1 MRYFFQV
8 VRRYVPPYWL
18 QVVLSF
24 VFNILSA
31 LFSVLSMALMIPVL
45 EIIFQQDSEVTTLMP
60 WSIDNHVIV
69 NNFYYYVTLVKLDY
83 GAGYSLLFAGLFMV
97 LGTVLK
103 CSTAY
108 LSAYASI
115 GLRNNVIRDIRID
128 IYNKIISLPLGFF
141 QKERKGDVLQRATG
155 DVIEVEGSVMA
166 SIDMFLKN
174 PVLIIVYFGAM
185 VVMSPQLTLFALIM
199 LPLAGT
205 VIGRIG
211 KNLKRA
217 SKEGQDKLGEILGI
231 LEETLGGLRIVKA
244 FNAEERMSSRYAE
257 QAEQYCRIAKR
268 INRRRDLAHPV
279 SEMLGT
285 LLVIIVVWFGGT
297 LILSGDSSL
306 SVAKFLAY
314 LGIFYQIINPAKAFS
329 SAFFSIQKGM
339 AAMER
344 IDKILLADDRIFE
357 KPEGKPLA
365 QFTGK
370 IEYKNVSFAYEP
382 DIQVLKD
389 VSVEIPRGKM
399 VALVGQ
405 SGGGKSTFVDL
416 LPRFWDVNSG
426 SICIDG
432 VDIRDYKLYDLR
444 RRMGIVSQDP
454 ILFNDTIYNNIAF
467 GVENATQQDVENA
480 ARVANA
486 HDFILQQENG
496 YQTIVGDRGSNLS
509 GGQRQR
515 ISIARA
521 VLRNPDILILDETTS
536 ALDTQSEKLVQE
548 ALDNLLKDRT
558 SIVVAHRLSTIRHAD
573 LICVFSEGRIV
584 ERGTHDELMALGG
597 VYKKLNDLQNN

>member
-8 VRRYVPPYWL
+8 VRRYVPPYWF

-31 LFSVLSMALMIPVL
+31 LFSVLSMALLIPVL
-45 EIIFQQDSEVTTLMP
+45 EIIFQQESEVMTLLP
-60 WSIDNHVIV
+60 WAMDTKVIV
-69 NNFYYYVTLVKLDY
+69 SNFYYYVTLVKLNY
-83 GAGYSLLFAGLFMV
+83 GAGYSLLFSGLFMV
-97 LGTVLK
+97 FGTVLK

-108 LSAYASI
+108 LSAYTSI
-115 GLRNNVIRDIRID
+115 GLRNNVIRDIRKE
-128 IYNKIISLPLGFF
+128 IYAKIISLPVGFF
-141 QKERKGDVLQRATG
+141 QKERKGDIMQRATG
-155 DVIEVEGSVMA
+155 DVAEVEGSIMA

-174 PVLIIVYFGAM
+174 PVLIIVYFAAM
-185 VVMSPQLTLFALIM
+185 IVMSPQLTIFALVM

-211 KNLKRA
+211 KNLKRQ
-217 SKEGQDKLGEILGI
+217 SREGQDKLGEILGM
-231 LEETLGGLRIVKA
+231 LEETLGGLRIIKA
-244 FNAEERMSSRYAE
+244 FNAEQRMNDRYAE
-257 QAEQYCRIAKR
+257 QAQQYCDIAKR
-268 INRRRDLAHPV
+268 IMRRRDLAHPI

-285 LLVIIVVWFGGT
+285 LLVIIVVWFGGS

-344 IDKILLADDRIFE
+344 IDKILLADDKIFE
-357 KPEGKPLA
+357 KPDGLPLTSFSS
-365 QFTGK
+365 Q
-370 IEYKNVSFAYEP
+370 IEYRDVSFAYET
-382 DIQVLKD
+382 DIQVLRD
-389 VSVEIPRGKM
+389 VSVTIPRGKM

-416 LPRFWDVNSG
+416 LPRFWDVTSG
-426 SICIDG
+426 SILIDG
-432 VDIRDYKLYDLR
+432 KDIRDYRLHDLR

-454 ILFNDTIYNNIAF
+454 ILFNDTIFNNIAF
-467 GVENATQQDVENA
+467 GVENATMDDVVRA
-480 ARVANA
+480 AKVANA
-486 HDFILQQENG
+486 HDFIMQQEHG
-496 YQTIVGDRGSNLS
+496 YDTVVGDRGSNLS

-521 VLRNPDILILDETTS
+521 VLRNPDILILDEATS
-536 ALDTQSEKLVQE
+536 ALDTESEKLVQG
-548 ALDNLLKDRT
+548 ALDNLLRDRT

-573 LICVFSEGRIV
+573 MICVFSEGRIV
-584 ERGTHDELMALGG
+584 ERGTHDELMAKDGY
-597 VYKKLNDLQNN
+597 YKKLNDLQNS

>member
-8 VRRYVPPYWL
+8 VRRYVPPYWF

-31 LFSVLSMALMIPVL
+31 LFSVLSMALLIPVL
-45 EIIFQQDSEVTTLMP
+45 EIIFQQESEVMTLLP
-60 WSIDNHVIV
+60 WVMDTKVIV
-69 NNFYYYVTLVKLDY
+69 SNFYYYVTLVKLNY
-83 GAGYSLLFAGLFMV
+83 GAGYSLLFSGLFMV
-97 LGTVLK
+97 FGTVLK

-108 LSAYASI
+108 LSAYTSI
-115 GLRNNVIRDIRID
+115 GLRNNVIRDIRKE
-128 IYNKIISLPLGFF
+128 IYAKIISLPVGFF
-141 QKERKGDVLQRATG
+141 QKERKGDIMQRATG
-155 DVIEVEGSVMA
+155 DVAEVEGSIMA

-174 PVLIIVYFGAM
+174 PVLIIVYFAAM
-185 VVMSPQLTLFALIM
+185 IVMSPQLTIFALVM

-211 KNLKRA
+211 KNLKRQ
-217 SKEGQDKLGEILGI
+217 SREGQDKLGEILGM
-231 LEETLGGLRIVKA
+231 LEETLGGLRIIKA
-244 FNAEERMSSRYAE
+244 FNAEQRMNDRYAE
-257 QAEQYCRIAKR
+257 QAQQYCDIAKR
-268 INRRRDLAHPV
+268 IMRRRDLAHPI

-285 LLVIIVVWFGGT
+285 LLVIIVVWFGGS

-344 IDKILLADDRIFE
+344 IDKILLADDKIFE
-357 KPEGKPLA
+357 KPDGLPLTSFSS
-365 QFTGK
+365 Q
-370 IEYKNVSFAYEP
+370 IEYRDVSFAYET
-382 DIQVLKD
+382 DIQVLRD
-389 VSVEIPRGKM
+389 VSVTIPRGKM

-416 LPRFWDVNSG
+416 LPRFWDVTSG
-426 SICIDG
+426 SILIDG
-432 VDIRDYKLYDLR
+432 KDIRDYRLHDLR

-454 ILFNDTIYNNIAF
+454 ILFNDTIFNNIAF
-467 GVENATQQDVENA
+467 GVENATMDDVVRA
-480 ARVANA
+480 AKVANA
-486 HDFILQQENG
+486 HDFIMQQEHG
-496 YQTIVGDRGSNLS
+496 YDTVVGDRGSNLS

-521 VLRNPDILILDETTS
+521 VLRNPDILILDEATS
-536 ALDTQSEKLVQE
+536 ALDTESEKLVQG
-548 ALDNLLKDRT
+548 ALDNLLRDRT

-573 LICVFSEGRIV
+573 MICVFSEGRIV
-584 ERGTHDELMALGG
+584 ERGTHDELMAKDGY
-597 VYKKLNDLQNN
+597 YKKLNDLQNS